1 MRISRLLLLAGLVA
15 SESYLAA
22 AGPLQSSGKWILDYG
37 ETQCSAVKKYD
48 QPGEP
53 LTLAI
58 RPSPVGDTYE
68 FLLGRNRE
76 GPVYA
81 SQLNG
86 SIDFGPGPIK
96 APVLHYGG
104 KGQNR
109 EKVDAYSFRL
119 PATAIAGAMTA
130 NAVRFQV
137 RDGPDLSL
145 AVDNMRPLLA
155 GLETCIEDLKRYW
168 NYGGEKTGAI
178 AVPARGDVR
187 HLFTSGDY
195 PDEALWRGQEGAA
208 QFLLL
213 VDEKG
218 RAAGCHVVVPSGVP
232 VLDAMGCQVIRER
245 VKMKP
250 ARDPQGRAVRSAY
263 TTPPVSWRMAT
274 DF

>member
-1 MRISRLLLLAGLVA
+1 VTIALV
-15 SESYLAA
+15 LAA
-22 AGPLQSSGKWILDYG
+22 ILSAESSGPLSAPLPSSGQWVLDYG
-37 ETQCSAVKKYD
+37 ETQCSAVKKYKQSGD
-48 QPGEP
+48 P

-68 FLLGRNRE
+68 FLLGRNRG

-81 SQLNG
+81 SQLKG
-86 SIDFGPGPIK
+86 SIDFGPGPIE

-109 EKVDAYSFRL
+109 EKIDAYSFRI
-119 PATAIAGAMTA
+119 PARAIAAAKTA
-130 NAVRFQV
+130 ETVRLQV
-137 RDGPDLSL
+137 GDGPDVSL
-145 AVDNMRPLLA
+145 VVDNMSPLFA
-155 GLETCIEDLKRYW
+155 GLEACVEDLKRYW
-168 NYGGEKTGAI
+168 NYDGEKTGLI
-178 AVPARGDVR
+178 AVRARGDIR
-187 HLFTSGDY
+187 HLFKSGDY

-218 RAAGCHVVVPSGVP
+218 SAAGCHVVVPSGVP

-250 ARDPQGRAVRSAY
+250 ARDHQGRAVRSAFI
-263 TTPPVSWRMAT
+263 TPPVSWRMAS